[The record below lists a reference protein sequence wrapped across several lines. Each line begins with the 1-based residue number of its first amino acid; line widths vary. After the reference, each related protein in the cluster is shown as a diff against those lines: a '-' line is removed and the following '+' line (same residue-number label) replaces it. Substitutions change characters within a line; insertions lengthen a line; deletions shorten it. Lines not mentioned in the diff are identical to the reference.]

1 MTTENKNNKKRV
13 KLAINPEYLQQLKVI
28 QAVYGY
34 KSLNSMLVDII
45 SGKKLSTFSLQKE
58 SSSINQH
65 LSISITQALNNFKA
79 IQDVAL
85 TGKPE
90 SVYKDLEKLRES
102 IKAGHLEECFDRFDS
117 QVTLL
122 RESVEKLKATGTIA
136 TVDSRPNTVALRDRI
151 SEIDIHEN
159 TKELGKTQ
167 NLCLDLDESLYSK
180 YFRKPSFKD
189 PFNRRAFKHAIE
201 SNLEFYIESLNPD
214 VFSFINSKLVELND
228 TNKKYN
234 TNILNGDFS
243 GPYDLFKTIV
253 MIKADL
259 QKYIKSKEAK

>member
-1 MTTENKNNKKRV
+1 
-13 KLAINPEYLQQLKVI
+13 
-28 QAVYGY
+28 
-34 KSLNSMLVDII
+34 
-45 SGKKLSTFSLQKE
+45 
-58 SSSINQH
+58 
-65 LSISITQALNNFKA
+65 
-79 IQDVAL
+79 
-85 TGKPE
+85 
-90 SVYKDLEKLRES
+90 
-102 IKAGHLEECFDRFDS
+102 
-117 QVTLL
+117 
-122 RESVEKLKATGTIA
+122 
-136 TVDSRPNTVALRDRI
+136 
-151 SEIDIHEN
+151 